1 MKQVFSRWP
10 SLAADAGSVQVNE
23 AGVELPA
30 WMLARPQNPWL
41 QRLRRMRLAV
51 VLVLLPSA
59 SAFAAGML
67 IGQGQGHAAWVQ
79 IGASIAIVIVSFLMA
94 FALSGALADAKARER
109 AIFDRAGISM
119 WLEDWTAAGREV
131 AALRRSGVAD
141 LEAHYA
147 ERPAELRALRS
158 KVMIKD
164 VNAFAVEETGAHGK
178 DECIGSLDLLLP
190 DTDQTFVQWL
200 VAFGRGDRYF
210 RSEAHLTKA
219 DGAQLDTLFTAAL
232 PDDLEGF
239 ANIITTSMDITAYK
253 QQQAQLGAI
262 DSDVARASR
271 TSTVGAFSASIAH
284 EVNSPLAAVLAN
296 AQAALRWLRRAEP
309 EVQEATEAVA
319 AIVADATRARDVIA
333 RTRSFLSNAPTS
345 LQQLDIVAAAR
356 EANLLVEGALR
367 EAGCA
372 VHINA
377 HHGLPFVEG
386 DLVQIQQV
394 FTNLLLNAAQA
405 MASQPGPRDITI
417 SISRCNAGVC
427 VAVSD
432 TGPGIAPERLE
443 RIFDPF
449 QTTKPRGM
457 GMGLAICRNCIEAQ
471 GGRIWASSVRGAGAT
486 FHFTVPIR
494 HG

>member
-1 MKQVFSRWP
+1 
-10 SLAADAGSVQVNE
+10 
-23 AGVELPA
+23 
-30 WMLARPQNPWL
+30 
-41 QRLRRMRLAV
+41 MRLAV
-51 VLVLLPSA
+51 ILVFLPSTT
-59 SAFAAGML
+59 AFAAGML
-67 IGQGQGHAAWVQ
+67 IGRGQGHAAWVQ
-79 IGASIAIVIVSFLMA
+79 MVASLAIVVIGFLIA
-94 FALSGALADAKARER
+94 SALSAALAEAKARER

-119 WLEDWTAAGREV
+119 WLEDWTAAGLEV

-141 LEAHYA
+141 LEAYYA

-164 VNAFAVEETGAHGK
+164 VNAFAVEETGAPSR
-178 DECIGSLDLLLP
+178 DACIGSLDLLLP

-210 RSEAHLTKA
+210 RSEAHVTKP
-219 DGAQLDTLFTAAL
+219 DGTELDTLFTAAL
-232 PDDLEGF
+232 PDDMEGF
-239 ANIITTSMDITAYK
+239 ANIITTSIDVTAYK
-253 QQQAQLGAI
+253 QRQAQLRAI
-262 DSDVARASR
+262 DSEVARASR

-296 AQAALRWLRRAEP
+296 AQAALRWLRSQKP
-309 EVQEATEAVA
+309 DVQEVTEAIA

-333 RTRSFLSNAPTS
+333 RTRSFLSNAPAS

-367 EAGCA
+367 DAGCA

-377 HHGLPFVEG
+377 QHGLPHVEG
-386 DLVQIQQV
+386 DLVQMQQV

-405 MASQPGPRDITI
+405 MAGQPGPRDITV
-417 SISRCNAGVC
+417 SISRCDDDVC
-427 VAVSD
+427 VEVAD
-432 TGPGIAPERLE
+432 TGPGILPERLE

-449 QTTKPRGM
+449 QTTKPGGM

-471 GGRIWASSVRGAGAT
+471 GGRIWVSGDHGSGAV
-486 FHFTVPIR
+486 FLFTVPVHR
-494 HG
+494 G